1 MSIKKTDEFSLKLWN
16 SVIKLNLQDNR
27 GFDMNIKDI
36 QEQIQFYSDKTEEIF
51 INLAEKFPLLLNK
64 EEGSS
69 MDSLLGMFHSLKEQN
84 TTVDANEEKF
94 FSYYDKKYT
103 PLFDALNEKIVDLS
117 NVNADVK
124 KIKDNSEEMELIALN
139 AMVISIKSGEK
150 GRAFSSITESLKQLS
165 TDMNIYANKL
175 LEEEQ
180 QLLHEIKELRNI
192 FNGIMDSQK
201 SLSTSG
207 STSSSSVYSLIS
219 MASDPLTDIKQIIS
233 SAYPSIQSAMEGLQ
247 LQDIIRQALNHILLC
262 LKECSVIGSTQEIT
276 EETLDNITFNIHLL
290 KLSISVLDDIC
301 KNINKSSE
309 IFQTNWVKVSD
320 TLKNVEPKRLEYIS
334 RFLDRQKVS
343 KDNIYA
349 NMSKINDNFS
359 DILTQFGIYQASQKT
374 LERNCNAITEKA
386 HQMYVVFEV
395 LKPIIDRLHHVRI
408 LQQIEVAKNPAISAV
423 KDSVTDMDNL
433 INNANDSLDEMQE
446 MLITF
451 INQIGSL
458 LDQFTTAIRKDSEE
472 MNKIRIAKNSFFNEF
487 RSVQD
492 GLLSI
497 LSTFSVF
504 PAGFEQ
510 ICISVQNRLNELND
524 VYNSLRQIKAQMGEE
539 CVRLESKKSLFMQQ
553 LSVTSWDLQDD
564 RLKDLVKQFTI
575 AAHKEE
581 AGQLGSFEVEN
592 SVESGEITFF

>member
-1 MSIKKTDEFSLKLWN
+1 
-16 SVIKLNLQDNR
+16 
-27 GFDMNIKDI
+27 MNVKDL
-36 QEQIQFYSDKTEEIF
+36 QEQIQLYSDKTEEIF
-51 INLAEKFPLLLNK
+51 LNLAEKFPLLLNK

-69 MDSLLGMFHSLKEQN
+69 MDSLLSMFHSLKEQN

-180 QLLHEIKELRNI
+180 QLLHEIKELKNI
-192 FNGIMDSQK
+192 FNGIMESQK
-201 SLSTSG
+201 SLSSSG

-219 MASDPLTDIKQIIS
+219 MASDPLTEIKGIIDS
-233 SAYPSIQSAMEGLQ
+233 VYPSIQKAMEGLQ
-247 LQDIIRQALNHILLC
+247 LQDIIRQAMGHILLC
-262 LKECSVIGSTQEIT
+262 LKECNVIDLNQSVT
-276 EETLDNITFNIHLL
+276 EETLDNVTFNIHLL
-290 KLSISVLDDIC
+290 KLSSSVLDDIC
-301 KNINKSSE
+301 SNIKKSSE
-309 IFQTNWVKVSD
+309 IFQTNWINVSD
-320 TLKNVEPKRLEYIS
+320 TLLKVEPKRFDYVN
-334 RFLDRQKVS
+334 RFLDRQNIS

-349 NMSKINDNFS
+349 NMAKINDNFS
-359 DILTQFGIYQASQKT
+359 EILTQFGVYQASQKT
-374 LERNCNAITEKA
+374 LERNCNIITEKA

-408 LQQIEVAKNPAISAV
+408 LQQIEVAKNPAIIAV

-451 INQIGSL
+451 INQIGAL
-458 LDQFTTAIRKDSEE
+458 LDKFTGAIRNDSEE

-487 RSVQD
+487 RSVQE
-492 GLLSI
+492 GLSSI
-497 LSTFSVF
+497 LSQFSVF

-524 VYNSLRQIKAQMGEE
+524 VYNSLRTIKAQMGDE
-539 CVRLESKKSLFMQQ
+539 CLRLETKKTSFMQQ
-553 LSVTSWDLQDD
+553 LGITSWELKDD
-564 RLKDLVKQFTI
+564 RLKELVKDFTI

-581 AGQLGSFEVEN
+581 AGQIGKFDVES

>member
-262 LKECSVIGSTQEIT
+262 LKECSVIDSTQEIT

>member
-1 MSIKKTDEFSLKLWN
+1 
-16 SVIKLNLQDNR
+16 
-27 GFDMNIKDI
+27 MNIKDI